1 MFSYEVLKHIKIFV
15 LNDYEIRMKFDL
27 DSETLLNSHIWNE
40 LVIGYDIET
49 ETFSIKQY
57 LLRYVSY
64 IANEVYHL
72 TIYLYQD

>member
-1 MFSYEVLKHIKIFV
+1 
-15 LNDYEIRMKFDL
+15 MKFDL

-64 IANEVYHL
+64 IANE
-72 TIYLYQD
+72 